1 MSVDGWLLAEIHT
14 LSSIACSFANKRM
27 AKDKRKRVEE
37 SSSEEDVEKEESS
50 VESESDS
57 EDSSSSDASSASS
70 SSEEDQPKPKQQ
82 KTENTKSEQKPK
94 ALPPGYRCN
103 ACGAVDDHAI
113 YNCPNKVPK
122 NGKQAAN
129 QPNSSSTG
137 PATTTSSTT
146 DKKKEK
152 KERKK
157 EKAKSERREYKRSI
171 FVSGLPFTSTK
182 ESILKLFNDHIEGEF
197 SLKPRDVVLL
207 TFPDSPQRCKGLAY
221 MNFADEDE
229 FNRALAVDGIKVEN
243 KTLNVTESKIA
254 TKSSSSSPAE
264 AKKYVKTKRCFRCGK
279 AGHEPKECTN
289 PRVCY
294 KCLGTDHIS
303 KNCPKKQKAA

>member
-1 MSVDGWLLAEIHT
+1 
-14 LSSIACSFANKRM
+14 M

-37 SSSEEDVEKEESS
+37 SSEEEEEKVVSSESG
-50 VESESDS
+50 SESDS
-57 EDSSSSDASSASS
+57 DESSSNSSSST
-70 SSEEDQPKPKQQ
+70 SSEEEPKPKVQ
-82 KTENTKSEQKPK
+82 KTAVAKSEQKPK
-94 ALPPGYRCN
+94 SLPPGYRCN

-113 YNCPNKVPK
+113 YNCPNKVAK
-122 NGKQAAN
+122 AEQQKEVKEATEKK
-129 QPNSSSTG
+129 SSSSS
-137 PATTTSSTT
+137 ATTPAAASAAA

-157 EKAKSERREYKRSI
+157 DKSKYEKRVYTRSI

-182 ESILKLFNDHIEGEF
+182 DSILKLFSENMEGEF

-221 MNFADEDE
+221 VNFADEDE
-229 FNRALAVDGIKVEN
+229 FNRALAVDGVKVEN
-243 KTLNVTESKIA
+243 KTLNVVESKIA
-254 TKSSSSSPAE
+254 TKASNPGE
-264 AKKYVKTKRCFRCGK
+264 KKKFNKVKRCFRCGK
-279 AGHEPKECTN
+279 TGHEPKECTN

-303 KNCPKKQKAA
+303 KDCPKKQKTA